1 MERRVHLVLWL
12 VMPRDE
18 LERVLQHALLLVLL
32 QHVLQLV
39 LLQPELQPVHQHV
52 LQLVLLQHVLQLV
65 LLQHVLHYVFQLVLQ
80 PVLRVILDALQQP
93 DYLAKQ
99 LVQAQQ
105 PLPVHYL
112 PFLHA

>member
-1 MERRVHLVLWL
+1 MSQLV
-12 VMPRDE
+12 

-39 LLQPELQPVHQHV
+39 H
-52 LQLVLLQHVLQLV
+52 QHVLQLV

-99 LVQAQQ
+99 LVQALQ
-105 PLPVHYL
+105 PLPVHHL

>member
-1 MERRVHLVLWL
+1 MSQLV
-12 VMPRDE
+12 
-18 LERVLQHALLLVLL
+18 LERVLQHELQLVLL

-39 LLQPELQPVHQHV
+39 LLQPEL
-52 LQLVLLQHVLQLV
+52 
-65 LLQHVLHYVFQLVLQ
+65 HYMFQLVLQ

-105 PLPVHYL
+105 PLPVHHL